1 MPNNFPVGLFAII
14 ISLYLFYHYNNKA
27 KDRKNERREKLEEAR
42 QKLLDSFNTKD
53 NNDLSK

>member
-14 ISLYLFYHYNNKA
+14 ISLYLFYHYHNKA
-27 KDRKNERREKLEEAR
+27 RNRRDERREKLEEAR

-53 NNDLSK
+53 KIDLSK